1 MAVEHPYGVCADDIG
16 LLLGHGQ
23 YQSLIHV
30 LHDPILRIPVAVNA
44 REGGGSKQG
53 DKHPYG
59 KSLSVH
65 HIRIQKYGIFGK

>member
-1 MAVEHPYGVCADDIG
+1 
-16 LLLGHGQ
+16 
-23 YQSLIHV
+23 
-30 LHDPILRIPVAVNA
+30 VNA

-65 HIRIQKYGIFGK
+65 HIRIQSYTFFGKLPSIFRGKHLWSILRRITNLRGRRLLILEAEDY

>member
-1 MAVEHPYGVCADDIG
+1 
-16 LLLGHGQ
+16 
-23 YQSLIHV
+23 
-30 LHDPILRIPVAVNA
+30 VNA

-65 HIRIQKYGIFGK
+65 HIRIQSYTFFGKRQNIFRVKKGYRTPLRGLVILGEEDY